1 MDRVELLAPAGDLE
15 CLKVAVQTGANAVYF
30 GAEEFNARV
39 NGRNFEK
46 QELIEAI
53 IDVKSGNK
61 QPDKCKKGRPCKKS
75 FLGKEPNDDARFDEV
90 ISECEKLIKLRQEL
104 KEDVE
109 RILNEEFEKL
119 KKRILNKILN

>member
-1 MDRVELLAPAGDLE
+1 MEYIKESLDEISLYDLRRFAKE
-15 CLKVAVQTGANAVYF
+15 MGVKSPSMLRK
-30 GAEEFNARV
+30 
-39 NGRNFEK
+39 K
-46 QELIEAI
+46 ELIEAI
-53 IDVKSGNK
+53 IDVKRGNK
-61 QPDKCKKGRPCKKS
+61 LPDKSKKGRPCKKS

-119 KKRILNKILN
+119 KKRIINKILN